1 MNLDCVGGDDARIL
15 SPFEQPSPFVGV
27 HLDGRKWTGT
37 KGEVVQ
43 ARETADATRAWVV
56 VVGWRKGKRETGGV
70 GRAGA
75 KGERLGG
82 RKDCAS

>member
-15 SPFEQPSPFVGV
+15 SPFEEPSPFVGV

-43 ARETADATRAWVV
+43 ARG
-56 VVGWRKGKRETGGV
+56 VGSGGGGLEKRETRNGKGGEV
-70 GRAGA
+70 GAGA